1 MLYGFDRPT
10 APILVMLPPAGMS
23 LPLVSR
29 LALALSAN
37 FRPDMLGVARSS
49 RLLHY
54 CPVLLFAVIGDHM
67 MPTIYPKA
75 LGATAPTQMRFS
87 INPNLVVVDR
97 NQASLIQLLE
107 KQGLDVILAALQN
120 VGR

>member
-10 APILVMLPPAGMS
+10 APILVMLPAAVVGRRS
-23 LPLVSR
+23 HE
-29 LALALSAN
+29 ADYLSKSIGSDCI
-37 FRPDMLGVARSS
+37 DMNA
-49 RLLHY
+49 
-54 CPVLLFAVIGDHM
+54 
-67 MPTIYPKA
+67 
-75 LGATAPTQMRFS
+75 FS

-97 NQASLIQLLE
+97 NQASLTQLLE